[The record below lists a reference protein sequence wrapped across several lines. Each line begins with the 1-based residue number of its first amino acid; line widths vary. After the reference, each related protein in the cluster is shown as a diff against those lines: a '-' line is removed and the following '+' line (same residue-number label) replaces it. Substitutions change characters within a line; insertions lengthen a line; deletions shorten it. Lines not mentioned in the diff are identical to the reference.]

1 MSEVLD
7 RLNADGWYIY
17 QLSQHGPYL
26 GFAVILRRE
35 VWENGKLSSLGE
47 IARGNGSTIEDALW
61 TAWSAAPEPHSG
73 EWEGIPVRA
82 ASKPAKVNLLEV
94 LGLGW
99 KPMRRK
105 L

>member
-1 MSEVLD
+1 MSEIID

-35 VWENGKLSSLGE
+35 VWENGKLASLGE
-47 IARGNGSTIEDALW
+47 IARGNGSTLEDALW
-61 TAWSAAPEPHSG
+61 TAWSAAPEPHAG
-73 EWEGIPVRA
+73 EWDGIPVR
-82 ASKPAKVNLLEV
+82 KEPAQRNLLEV
-94 LGLGW
+94 LGLRW
-99 KPMRRK
+99 EPKRRT